1 MQVTRAFRTWRTYR
15 PMVEAALLLTLLL
28 RVVHL
33 PLLLGD

>member
-1 MQVTRAFRTWRTYR
+1 MPIPRAFRTWRAYR
-15 PMVEAALLLTLLL
+15 PVLEAALLLTLLL